1 MVYAGL
7 DVGTS
12 GCKLVA
18 YDLDGREV
26 YAASRRY
33 TETGSEGRRELDPA
47 AVVQSVKETLREAGM
62 NCPEPIRALS
72 VASIGETVVF
82 MDREDRPLM
91 NAMLTGDCRGI
102 PQTRRL
108 IREKGAQRIFEI
120 TGLPPNELY
129 SLPKWMWVK
138 EETDVLPRTERILFF
153 EDLVGYLLTG
163 ERKVSYFSA
172 ARSLAFDIGRKEWCQ
187 ELLDMAGIRAEQLS
201 EPVPPFTV
209 IGTILPEMAEAL
221 CLPPDMKV
229 VVGGHDQSCA
239 AFGSGLAGM
248 ETGECGMGT
257 CEFLFTML
265 PRPQMTRYM
274 LENDFTCI
282 PYVLPDTYL
291 SSLEITTCGI
301 LKNWAR
307 DTLFADIRRECEE
320 KGVNFF
326 QEMDRRAAAVDTE
339 VMLLP
344 QFGSSGNPHLS
355 MDARGTITG
364 LTIHTRPEEI
374 YRAIL
379 EGMAF
384 QSLLAYERLKDLG
397 TEMNTIIATGGGAA
411 SDLALQIRA
420 DVFDMKVS
428 TLRNDESGT
437 LGCMMMAA
445 VADGAYASAE
455 EAFRR
460 AVHTDREY
468 LPDPRRHE
476 AYMKK
481 YPVFKRFYQ
490 LMHQFKPTEVEHE
503 AD

>member
-26 YAASRRY
+26 FAASRRY
-33 TETGSEGRRELDPA
+33 AETGSDGRRELDPA

-82 MDREDRPLM
+82 LDREDRPLM

-108 IREKGAQRIFEI
+108 IAEKGAQRIFEI

-172 ARSLAFDIGRKEWCQ
+172 ARSLAFDIGKKEWCQ
-187 ELLDMAGIRAEQLS
+187 ELLDIAGIRADQLS

-209 IGTILPEMAEAL
+209 IGSILPEMAEAL

-239 AFGSGLAGM
+239 AFGSGLTGM

-257 CEFLFTML
+257 CEFLFIML
-265 PRPQMTRYM
+265 ARPQMTEYM

-307 DTLFADIRRECEE
+307 DALFEGVRRECEAR
-320 KGVNFF
+320 GANFF

-339 VMLLP
+339 VMVLP

-384 QSLLAYERLKDLG
+384 QSLLAYERLQTLG

-445 VADGAYASAE
+445 VADGAYASVE
-455 EAFRR
+455 EAFAR

-468 LPDPRRHE
+468 LPDPRRH
-476 AYMKK
+476 AYYMKK
-481 YPVFKRFYQ
+481 FPAFKRFYE
-490 LMHQFKPTEVEHE
+490 LMYQFKPTEEEHE